1 MDSRDDDLELSEES
15 NDFVRITTN
24 VITNLS
30 DVIHTDLILTNILV
44 LSSFLENFINTESE
58 VHDVTDHLVE
68 VDPGGESVDDLT
80 EGLGGEDDGV
90 PEHCGPTVLT
100 SFTLIN

>member
-30 DVIHTDLILTNILV
+30 DVIHTDLILTNILALGSFLKRV
-44 LSSFLENFINTESE
+44 LSIKK
-58 VHDVTDHLVE
+58 VT
-68 VDPGGESVDDLT
+68 SMT
-80 EGLGGEDDGV
+80 
-90 PEHCGPTVLT
+90 
-100 SFTLIN
+100 

>member
-44 LSSFLENFINTESE
+44 LGTFLKI
-58 VHDVTDHLVE
+58 
-68 VDPGGESVDDLT
+68 
-80 EGLGGEDDGV
+80 
-90 PEHCGPTVLT
+90 VL
-100 SFTLIN
+100 